1 MSAPATAD
9 TGGTA
14 GQELLRAD
22 AVVKRYG
29 PVTVLRGASLDV
41 VAGRVDGLIGR
52 NGAGKSTLV
61 NVLAGRV
68 HADGG
73 RVLLEGRPV
82 DLRTPADALAHGIV
96 AVPQEIVM
104 PMDMTVTEVV
114 TFGAEPGRGGV
125 LARRTAERRVRELM
139 DGLGLPIDVRA
150 RVRDLPVSWQRVVLL
165 AQALHREARV
175 LILDEPT
182 AAMNADDSARVLS
195 VVRRLRDRGLGIVF
209 ISHRFDE
216 VQEACDRVTALADGE
231 VIDVM
236 DGAEVTHDRL
246 VAAITGPESA
256 MRKPRVPD
264 TAAVVTVDH
273 DHAGALEVR
282 ELRGER
288 LDGLDLDVRPGEVV
302 GIAGLPGSGVAEV
315 FEHLAGRRR
324 AASGS
329 IRVGD
334 RTVTSER
341 SATRL
346 GIGLLP
352 ASRRSAAMTTEPVL
366 ENVALPALAACGR
379 RGVVSTSSIRR
390 RSADIVD
397 RLSLR
402 PVAERRMG
410 QLSGGNQQRVLVAAK
425 LLAGPRFLLL
435 EDPTV
440 GVDIAA
446 RAELHALL
454 RSLAAEGLGLL
465 VGSSEPEEL
474 LEICDRVV
482 VLRRGRVELTSRA
495 EDLSE
500 YELVGAMTGSAP
512 ATTG

>member
-1 MSAPATAD
+1 M
-9 TGGTA
+9 
-14 GQELLRAD
+14 
-22 AVVKRYG
+22 
-29 PVTVLRGASLDV
+29 RGASLDV

-73 RVLLEGRPV
+73 RVLLDGRPV

-125 LARRTAERRVRELM
+125 LARRTAERRVRELTE
-139 DGLGLPIDVRA
+139 GLGLPIDVRA

-256 MRKPRVPD
+256 MPKPRVPD
-264 TAAVVTVDH
+264 TAAVVALD
-273 DHAGALEVR
+273 DHAGALQAR
-282 ELRGER
+282 DLKGER

-329 IRVGD
+329 IRVGE